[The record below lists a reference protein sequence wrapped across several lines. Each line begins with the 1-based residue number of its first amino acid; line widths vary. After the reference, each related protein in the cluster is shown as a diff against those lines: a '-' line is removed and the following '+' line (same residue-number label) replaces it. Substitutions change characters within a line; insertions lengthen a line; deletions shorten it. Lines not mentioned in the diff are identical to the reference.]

1 MHDQRLLFAKNGR
14 AKYISHLDL
23 MRTFQRAFLR
33 AGLEVAHTEGFNPHA
48 FVSIPLP
55 LSVGYSSD
63 CELLEFGLP
72 PEADL
77 DSVPERM
84 NRALPEGITVRRC
97 YTGEKNC
104 KYIYAIEWR
113 MTLEYDRGVTP
124 AQRAALEDLL
134 GQESCVVKKPS
145 KKAKSGYT
153 EVDIIPRIYTY
164 TVEEGEGGLILT
176 ARISAQN
183 PGMNPEL
190 ILKALEERAPEAV
203 PDFTR
208 FHRVEI
214 YDKDGNVF
222 R

>member
-1 MHDQRLLFAKNGR
+1 MKSNNPIVLKSSRL
-14 AKYISHLDL
+14 
-23 MRTFQRAFLR
+23 
-33 AGLEVAHTEGFNPHA
+33 
-48 FVSIPLP
+48 
-55 LSVGYSSD
+55 SD
-63 CELLEFGLP
+63 ECIG
-72 PEADL
+72 
-77 DSVPERM
+77 
-84 NRALPEGITVRRC
+84 TVRL
-97 YTGEKNC
+97 
-104 KYIYAIEWR
+104 
-113 MTLEYDRGVTP
+113 TLEAER
-124 AQRAALEDLL
+124 
-134 GQESCVVKKPS
+134 VVRRLR
-145 KKAKSGYT
+145 AKSGYT
-153 EVDIIPRIYTY
+153 EVDIIPRIYTH